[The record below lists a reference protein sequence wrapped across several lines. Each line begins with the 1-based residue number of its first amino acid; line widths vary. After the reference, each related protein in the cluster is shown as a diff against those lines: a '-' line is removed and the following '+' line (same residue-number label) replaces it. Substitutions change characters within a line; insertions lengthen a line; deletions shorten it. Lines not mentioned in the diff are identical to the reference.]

1 MPNRK
6 RDAKKPDCGGLR
18 YDWEVKAW
26 SHTVQT
32 THSKSLAVKHVP
44 DKFVVGYSTILSVGS

>member
-6 RDAKKPDCGGLR
+6 RDAKKPDCGGLM
-18 YDWEVKAW
+18 YDWEVKAR

-32 THSKSLAVKHVP
+32 THFKSLAVKHFP
-44 DKFVVGYSTILSVGS
+44 DKSVVG